1 VTPNT
6 VDPSRPAR
14 VVCDLPVAAVAATR
28 PRSSTETE
36 IPTERFAAPLAPKAK
51 PPPEGPTRYEEI
63 LRVAADLF
71 YKQGYSA
78 TTLQDIASAAGLNK
92 ASLYHYINAKEDL
105 LYSIVEMVHARMANW
120 RDRAGP
126 DGEPDLQIAT
136 IIASHLRGSTAQ
148 TREVRMFYAEYR
160 HLSKTRFEPVI
171 RERTLYEHAVRDVVK
186 RGQQLGAFSADLDPD
201 IAGVTF
207 LALLNSL
214 VVWFDP
220 EGAWTAYDL
229 WQTYA
234 AFILRGLGVPKRRIT
249 RLMADVEALG
259 YFTDV

>member
-1 VTPNT
+1 M
-6 VDPSRPAR
+6 D
-14 VVCDLPVAAVAATR
+14 
-28 PRSSTETE
+28 
-36 IPTERFAAPLAPKAK
+36 IPTERFVAPLAPKAK

-71 YKQGYSA
+71 YKRGYSA
-78 TTLQDIASAAGLNK
+78 TTLQDIAGAAGLNK

-105 LYSIVEMVHARMANW
+105 LYSIVEMVHGRMADW

-126 DGEPDLQIAT
+126 DGEPDMQIAT
-136 IIASHLRGSTAQ
+136 IIASHLRGATAQ

-160 HLSKTRFEPVI
+160 HLPRTRFEPVI
-171 RERTLYEHAVRDVVK
+171 RERDLYEHAVRDVVK
-186 RGQQLGAFSADLDPD
+186 RGQQQGLFSADLDPD

-220 EGAWTAYDL
+220 EGTWTAYDL
-229 WQTYA
+229 WRTYA

-249 RLMADVEALG
+249 KLMADVEALG
-259 YFTDV
+259 YFSDV